1 MNKTVL
7 ELRGIVQT
15 FDQGDTSL
23 EVLRSI
29 DLNVKSGEIVAL
41 VGPSGSG
48 KSTLLQIAGLLERA
62 LFGEIFIRGQSTK
75 NLNDDRLTEIR
86 RNEIGFVYQYHHLL
100 AEFSAR
106 ENIIVPQKIMRI
118 DKETASKRADILLD
132 IMGLSDRAD
141 HRPAK
146 LSGGEQQRVAIARA
160 LANNPTVLLADEP
173 TGNLD
178 SNSADVVFQL
188 LSQLV
193 QNSDVGALIAT
204 HNSVLASRMD
214 RVVCLEGGLL
224 IDG

>member
-62 LFGEIFIRGQSTK
+62 LFGEIFVRGQSTK

>member
-100 AEFSAR
+100 AEFSTR

>member
-7 ELRGIVQT
+7 ELRGIAQT